1 MVDIAPILGESG
13 TGVTASSAS
22 QAPPLVGQEG
32 AGAKGTPLEV
42 AEQPAR
48 EAIPLPSS
56 GQTELPLALM
66 APIAT
71 GMMPPVEA
79 PPMQAEVVVAVMG
92 KT

>member
-1 MVDIAPILGESG
+1 MPSARQAG
-13 TGVTASSAS
+13 TRA
-22 QAPPLVGQEG
+22 E
-32 AGAKGTPLEV
+32 GTPLEV